1 MSAFTALVRKDV
13 RLFASNR
20 RALLMSLVAPILISA
35 FLGAVLGGTPSKPT
49 AVPFAVVD
57 LDASPV
63 SQKIVTALSQDSSFA
78 VQSLAQGPAIDL
90 VRKGTIRAAAIIPK
104 GFGEATTK
112 ALFRPNLT
120 RPVIELHYDPSQAM
134 TLAMIKGLLTQHV
147 MQVVTAAAFDPSA
160 AAPALKQARDS
171 VASSTT
177 LDPAMRTDLLNM
189 FKDIEVVNNQ
199 SLVAGGGKS
208 GITQGLTLPYTTRDF
223 QVTNGQTDYNAFAH
237 AFAGMTVQFI
247 LLMGVELGVGLLLMR
262 RLGLWQRLRAAPLSR
277 ATLLGSRIAA
287 GTIIA
292 LLLMCGIFAAAIVVF
307 GVRVQGSWL
316 GFVAVAIAFAAL
328 TSSLGLLI
336 AAIGRT
342 PEATRGMAIILTL
355 LLVMLGGAW
364 VPTFVFPEW
373 LQSATRFVPTRWAI
387 DGFDAMTWRAQPL
400 QAVVW
405 PVVELLGL
413 SVVLG
418 ALAISLFRWE
428 E

>member
-13 RLFASNR
+13 RLYLSNR

-35 FLGAVLGGTPSKPT
+35 FMGAVLGGTPSKPQ

-57 LDASPV
+57 LDRSPV
-63 SQKIVTALSQDSSFA
+63 SQKIVTSLSQDSSFA
-78 VQSLAQGPAIDL
+78 VQSLPQGPAIDL
-90 VRKGTIRAAAIIPK
+90 VRKGTIRAAAIISK
-104 GFGEATTK
+104 GFGDQATK
-112 ALFRPNLT
+112 ALFRPDLA
-120 RPVIELHYDPSQAM
+120 RPTIELHFDPSQAM
-134 TLAMIKGLLTQHV
+134 TLELIKGLLTQHV
-147 MQVVTAAAFDPSA
+147 MQVVTAAAFDPA
-160 AAPALKQARDS
+160 NAMTALTQAREH
-171 VASSTT
+171 VARNTA
-177 LDPAMRTDLLNM
+177 LDPALRTNLLNM
-189 FKDIEVVNNQ
+189 FKDIEEVDRQTGIEGN
-199 SLVAGGGKS
+199 AKS
-208 GITQGLTLPYTTRDF
+208 GIAQGLTLPYVTRDIE
-223 QVTNGQTDYNAFAH
+223 VTNGETNYNVYAH

-262 RLGLWQRLRAAPLSR
+262 RMGLWQRLRAAPLSR
-277 ATLLGSRIAA
+277 ATLLGSRIVA

-292 LLLMCGIFAAAIVVF
+292 LLLMCGIFAAAIAVF
-307 GVRVQGSWL
+307 GVRIQGSWL
-316 GFVAVAIAFAAL
+316 GFVAIAVAFAAL
-328 TSSLGLLI
+328 TSTLGLLI

-342 PEATRGMAIILTL
+342 PEATRGMAIVLTL

-400 QAVVW
+400 QAIVW
-405 PVVELLGL
+405 PMTELLGL
-413 SVVLG
+413 SAVLG